1 MNRRVR
7 TKNVEDLL
15 FFDIETVSRNP
26 EPIIDTKEYDLYA
39 WFIRDKET
47 NKIPEHDVIVD
58 SYKRNAA
65 LKPEFNKIVC
75 ISVGFVKGDTIYYK
89 AITGNQKEI
98 IEEFYSIVSETGK
111 LLAGHNII
119 GFDLP
124 VIRLKAFECGVQSSL
139 PETLNDSG
147 AKPWTIAE
155 NLFDTMD
162 ITKGTYFNNISLDS
176 MCMLAG
182 VDTPKDDISGSQVT
196 ETFYKGEIERIAAY
210 CNKDVIASIEL
221 FLALQGKRGVIKEYV
236 ERGAKIENSPL
247 ITAIGMAKQVS
258 DKHRDRLLEV
268 AKVLKTNEKE
278 RLVDIVKACL
288 AKTKFEKEEEELFSE
303 LLK

>member
-47 NKIPEHDVIVD
+47 NKIPEHDEIVR
-58 SYKRNAA
+58 SYKMNAA

-89 AITGNQKEI
+89 AITGNQKDI
-98 IEEFYSIVSETGK
+98 IEEFYSIVNETGK

-124 VIRLKAFECGVQSSL
+124 VIRLKAFESDVQISL

-176 MCMLAG
+176 MCMLANI
-182 VDTPKDDISGSQVT
+182 DTPKDDISGSQVT
-196 ETFYKGEIERIAAY
+196 ETFYKGEIERIANY

-221 FLALQGKRGVIKEYV
+221 FLALQGNSGTIKYYI
-236 ERGAKIENSPL
+236 ERGGKIENSPL
-247 ITAIGMAKQVS
+247 ITAIGMTKQVN
-258 DKHRDRLLEV
+258 DTQKARLLEV
-268 AKVLKTNEKE
+268 AKGLKTKEKE

-288 AKTKFEKEEEELFSE
+288 AKNKFEESEEKLFKT